1 MPLKSGFSDGLGGV
15 GNASLEIFM
24 LHAIPMMLIEKNHW
38 EFEHHNFVMLS
49 ICIAVILLGIFI
61 HNGYDFLNNKIKVF
75 LLKW

>member
-1 MPLKSGFSDGLGGV
+1 
-15 GNASLEIFM
+15 M